1 LLVFTRLVRLT
12 RINFCCGLK
21 DIVGFTAWSSERSPV
36 DVFTLLETIY
46 GRFDEL
52 AQKRG
57 VFKVETIGDC
67 YVAVTGVPQPR
78 KDHAV
83 VMAKFAR
90 DLLQTL
96 EEELLKLVPV
106 LGEETTNL
114 AMRVGKYLMMH
125 VVSTIR
131 PSL

>member
-1 LLVFTRLVRLT
+1 MRCLLVFTRLVCLT
-12 RINFCCGLK
+12 RINFLCGLK

-67 YVAVTGVPQPR
+67 YVAVTGVPEPR

-83 VMAKFAR
+83 IMAKFAR
-90 DLLQTL
+90 DMLEAL
-96 EEELLKLVPV
+96 EEELLKLELV
-106 LGEETTNL
+106 LGKETSNL
-114 AMRVGKYLMMH
+114 AMRVGKYLMMQ
-125 VVSTIR
+125 VVPTI
-131 PSL
+131 

>member
-1 LLVFTRLVRLT
+1 M
-12 RINFCCGLK
+12 
-21 DIVGFTAWSSERSPV
+21 GFTAWSSERPPV

-83 VMAKFAR
+83 IMAKFAR
-90 DLLQTL
+90 DMLQTL
-96 EEELLKLVPV
+96 EEELLKLEPV
-106 LGEETTNL
+106 LGKETTNL
-114 AMRVGKYLMMH
+114 AMRVGKYLLVH
-125 VVSTIR
+125 AVSSVR
-131 PSL
+131 PSI